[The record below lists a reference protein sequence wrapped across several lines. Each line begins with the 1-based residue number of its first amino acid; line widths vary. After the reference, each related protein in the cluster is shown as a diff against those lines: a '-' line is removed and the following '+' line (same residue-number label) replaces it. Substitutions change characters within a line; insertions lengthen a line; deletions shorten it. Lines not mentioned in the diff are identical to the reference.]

1 MTKYF
6 RNVKS
11 LDDLKEQFKTLA
23 KKNHPD
29 AGGDAEIMKEINAEY
44 DALFPV
50 WKHRYNQTADT
61 PTAET
66 ANSTR
71 YSFYTQNG
79 WAGSKYKPHRSTKEI
94 TALVR
99 AYIKEVYPTYRFSVR
114 FSTASMC
121 SEIYIELTQA
131 PKPIYKKFD
140 DLTEDEVNRAWGK
153 SIRSGLLTGND
164 AAILDDTAMLHLK
177 QEYEKNNFLKV
188 MYEDVDVMFK
198 DIDRE
203 VSSYRY
209 SDCDGM
215 IDYFSTNFYWFGVSI
230 SNKFK
235 IVEKAARV
243 NASKKANTVPAEQKF
258 GHVTETDAGQLHE
271 KEFEITET
279 EHTKTHEKIFVVKV
293 LSKLSREEYLKTRD
307 CMKGLGGY
315 YSKYVHGFV
324 FHDDPTDALS
334 AQGIA

>member
-11 LDDLKEQFKTLA
+11 LDDLKEQFNALA

-29 AGGDAEIMKEINAEY
+29 VGGDEEIMKEINAEY

-50 WKHRYNQTADT
+50 WKHRYNQTAET
-61 PTAET
+61 PTKET
-66 ANSTR
+66 ADSTR
-71 YSFYTQNG
+71 RTFYTRNG
-79 WAGSKYKPHRSTKEI
+79 WAGDKYELGRTTKEI

-99 AYIKEVYPTYRFSVR
+99 AYIKELYPTYRFSVR

-121 SEIYIELTQA
+121 SEIHIELTQA

-140 DLTEDEVNRAWGK
+140 DLTEDEVIRAWTK
-153 SIRSGLLTGND
+153 SIRNGWLTGSD
-164 AAILDDTAMLHLK
+164 ADILDDTAMLHLK
-177 QEYEKNNFLKV
+177 QEYEKNDFLKV
-188 MYEDVDVMFK
+188 MYEDVDAMFK

-215 IDYFSTNFYWFGVSI
+215 IDYFETNFWWFGVSV
-230 SNKFK
+230 SYKFK
-235 IVEKAARV
+235 VVEKAARV
-243 NASKKANTVPAEQKF
+243 KTSKNADTAPAERES
-258 GHVTETDAGQLHE
+258 GHAAETGAGQLQE

-324 FHDDPTDALS
+324 FHDDPTDVLS